1 MNKLLNIK
9 ELETENKKLKNEIEK
24 LRFYVSLPSYEKR
37 AIFEVYT
44 RFASNS
50 LSPITLTDDSEKVL
64 YANPAFCK
72 LLDYKPE
79 EIISKNLR
87 QFTNRVEFS
96 NYQMNTYLR
105 KKGIAGLYNSI
116 LIKRNND
123 EIHVQ
128 LSASPVFNDS
138 GKLICIMTICT
149 DLSLFYNKEIVKS
162 HNIRKV
168 F

>member
-1 MNKLLNIK
+1 MDNILNIK
-9 ELETENKKLKNEIEK
+9 ELETENKKLKAEIDK
-24 LRFYVSLPSYEKR
+24 LRLYVSLPGYEKR

-50 LSPITLTDDSEKVL
+50 LSPITLTDDSEKII

-72 LLDYKPE
+72 LLEYKSE

-116 LIKRNND
+116 LIKKNN
-123 EIHVQ
+123 EEVHVQ
-128 LSASPVFNDS
+128 LSASPVFNDD

-149 DLSLFYNKEIVKS
+149 DLSLYFNKEIEKTENV
-162 HNIRKV
+162 
-168 F
+168 

>member
-1 MNKLLNIK
+1 MDDKLYIK
-9 ELETENKKLKNEIEK
+9 ELENENKKLKAEIEK
-24 LRFYVSLPSYEKR
+24 LRIYVSLPGYEKR

-50 LSPITLTDDSEKVL
+50 LSPVTLTDESEKII

-72 LLDYKPE
+72 LLDYQPE

-96 NYQMNTYLR
+96 NYQTNTYLR
-105 KKGIAGLYNSI
+105 KKGIAGLFKSV
-116 LIKRNND
+116 LINRNN
-123 EIHVQ
+123 EEVHVQ
-128 LSASPVFNDS
+128 LSSSPVFNDD

-162 HNIRKV
+162 QND
-168 F
+168 